1 MTFAH
6 DPISS
11 AADAERLLGALA
23 GVVSA
28 HVVADAAGE
37 IVEIHILAS
46 SDLHPKQMVRNVESA
61 LSAGL
66 GLTIDRRIVSVAQ
79 LRTDV
84 DANGQGP
91 AGRGRGESRDAED
104 PGREHRWLH
113 GLPGGDA
120 ERRLEFVRYESRRDA
135 ERCLCQV
142 VFRDGAREVAGSG
155 SGPDTRAG
163 RSEAAARAVFDG
175 IGKARPDL
183 QVELEAAAISS
194 NRGQSFVV
202 VAAHAVLQ
210 RNPVRLA
217 GAAPLS
223 RSPEEAAILAALQAA
238 NRWSA

>member
-1 MTFAH
+1 M
-6 DPISS
+6 
-11 AADAERLLGALA
+11 
-23 GVVSA
+23 VSA

-46 SDLHPKQMVRNVESA
+46 PDLHPKQMVRNVESA

-84 DANGQGP
+84 DSNGQGP
-91 AGRGRGESRDAED
+91 AGRVQRESPDRDDGWQEGA
-104 PGREHRWLH
+104 RLH
-113 GLPGGDA
+113 ELPGSGT
-120 ERRLEFVRYESRRDA
+120 ERRLEFVRYESRRAD
-135 ERCLCQV
+135 ERCQCQV
-142 VFRDGAREVAGSG
+142 VFRDGAREVEGTG

-163 RSEAAARAVFDG
+163 RTEAAARAVFDG

-183 QVELEAAAISS
+183 QVELEAAAISA

-217 GAAPLS
+217 GAAPLV

>member
-1 MTFAH
+1 MTSAQ
-6 DPISS
+6 DPISG

-28 HVVADAAGE
+28 HVVADATGE

-84 DANGQGP
+84 DSNGQGP
-91 AGRGRGESRDAED
+91 GGRVRRESLDQED
-104 PGREHRWLH
+104 SGHEHRWLQ
-113 GLPGGDA
+113 GLPGEV

-135 ERCLCQV
+135 ERCQCQV

-163 RSEAAARAVFDG
+163 RTEAAARAVFDG

-183 QVELEAAAISS
+183 QVKLEATAISS
-194 NRGQSFVV
+194 NRGHSFVL

-210 RNPVRLA
+210 RNLVRLA

>member
-1 MTFAH
+1 MTSAQ
-6 DPISS
+6 DPISR

-28 HVVADAAGE
+28 HVVADATGE

-66 GLTIDRRIVSVAQ
+66 GLAIDRRIVSVAQ

-84 DANGQGP
+84 DSNGQGP
-91 AGRGRGESRDAED
+91 LVRVDDTTSDEEERGL
-104 PGREHRWLH
+104 REM
-113 GLPGGDA
+113 PGGEA
-120 ERRLEFVRYESRRDA
+120 ERRLEFVRYESRRDT
-135 ERCLCQV
+135 EGCVCQV
-142 VFRDGAREVAGSG
+142 VFRDGPREVAGSG

-163 RSEAAARAVFDG
+163 RTEAAARAVFDG
-175 IGKARPDL
+175 VNKARPDL
-183 QVELEAAAISS
+183 QIELEAAAIST
-194 NRGQSFVV
+194 NRGKGFVL
-202 VAAHAVLQ
+202 VAAHAVLE

-238 NRWSA
+238 NRWST